1 MCRVC
6 SKKRGVSR
14 VVRWGLSMKILK
26 VWMYALGSY
35 SDDKTKPYD
44 KYMVLV
50 RSAWVLLH
58 ITTCLFII
66 IGNGRILE
74 LW

>member
-6 SKKRGVSR
+6 SKKRGVPR
-14 VVRWGLSMKILK
+14 VVRWGLSMNLLKI
-26 VWMYALGSY
+26 WMYALGSY
-35 SDDKTKPYD
+35 SDDKTQPYD
-44 KYMVLV
+44 KYMIVV

-58 ITTCLFII
+58 ITTCIFII
-66 IGNGRILE
+66 IGNGRILG